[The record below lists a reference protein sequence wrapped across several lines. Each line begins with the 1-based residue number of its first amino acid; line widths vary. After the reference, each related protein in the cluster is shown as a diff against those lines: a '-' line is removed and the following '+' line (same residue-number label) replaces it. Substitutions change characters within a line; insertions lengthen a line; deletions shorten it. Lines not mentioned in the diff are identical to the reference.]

1 MAIDNK
7 KRVRDN
13 GDMNWPKLIQD
24 LVDSGLTQV
33 QIAESCQT
41 GQSHIS
47 ALLNGSRKCPNWAL
61 GEALRNLHAEKV
73 GAGGTAGN
81 SGQSVE

>member
-1 MAIDNK
+1 
-7 KRVRDN
+7 
-13 GDMNWPKLIQD
+13 MNWPKLIQD
-24 LVDSGLTQV
+24 LIDSGLTQV

-73 GAGGTAGN
+73 GAGETASDDQN
-81 SGQSVE
+81 AV